1 MASSK
6 TWGSVR
12 SALMWVWVVVGCA
25 VLAVLFMST
34 SNAVI
39 VYIMRSLTVENR
51 TRRPSGACKTEEDIL
66 ECVCSRYA
74 TQFDTHTQFV

>member
-1 MASSK
+1 M
-6 TWGSVR
+6 GVGG
-12 SALMWVWVVVGCA
+12 VGCA

-66 ECVCSRYA
+66 ECVCSRFA
-74 TQFDTHTQFV
+74 TQFDTHTHSLCNRKRLLVILRI